1 MLIDVLLLASDT
13 IATTSTANL
22 DLGPILMGMLGGL
35 ALFLFGIDRMAMAL
49 KLIAGDRLRQ
59 ILAKLT
65 TNRFTGAAAGAA
77 ATSIIQSSSVTTVLV
92 VGFISAGLM
101 NLSQSIGIIMGANIG
116 TTMTAQIIAF
126 KVTHYALWMIAVGFS
141 LSFFIKRDHIR
152 HYGKMIMG
160 LGLVF
165 YGMQLMSDG
174 AKPLQSYAP
183 FIELMKNMNA
193 PLLGI
198 TFGAVFTAL
207 VQSSSATTGI
217 VIVLASQGLL
227 PLDAGIAL
235 IFGANIG
242 TCFTAWL
249 ASIGKSIDAK
259 RAVAVHILFNLAG
272 VMVWFMFIPELA
284 TTVQQLSPQ
293 ADELNGIARLS
304 AETPR
309 QIANAHSVFNI
320 TNTFLFI
327 WFVGPIGKLVVRI
340 IPDRPSTDTE
350 ESQPKYLDPDLLNTP
365 ALALDAVRLELSR
378 MGTRVTKLTNE
389 VLETVTSGSAQ
400 DMRQL
405 WKMDSH
411 VDEIHGFILTYLADL
426 SRGNLE
432 KSQSDLLHR
441 YLASSNYME
450 NIADMVETNLVEIG
464 RARLRS
470 GLVISNATIQLLNHF
485 HQEVSLQVSQAID
498 ALITNDHTTARKVI
512 GAKPTISQLSA
523 EAEEHLS
530 RRFRADEPQRMVAFR
545 LESEMIEYLKRMY
558 YFAKRIAKIVDR
570 NPSKKTMGAPESD

>member
-1 MLIDVLLLASDT
+1 MLTNVYMLASDT
-13 IATTSTANL
+13 IAATSTSGL
-22 DLGPILMGMLGGL
+22 EFGPIIMGMLGGL
-35 ALFLFGIDRMAMAL
+35 ALFLFGLDRMAMAL
-49 KLIAGDRLRQ
+49 KLITGDKLRQ

-77 ATSIIQSSSVTTVLV
+77 VTSIIQSSSVTTVLV

-116 TTMTAQIIAF
+116 TTMTAQVIAF
-126 KVTHYALWMIAVGFS
+126 KVTHYALFIIATGFS
-141 LSFFIKRDHIR
+141 LSFFVKRDCIR
-152 HYGKMIMG
+152 QYGKMIMG

-174 AKPLQSYAP
+174 ARPLQSYTP
-183 FIELMKNMNA
+183 FIDAMKNMNT

-198 TFGAVFTAL
+198 IFGAVFTAL

-227 PLDAGIAL
+227 SLDAGIAL

-259 RAVAVHILFNLAG
+259 RAVTVHILFNLAG
-272 VMVWFMFIPELA
+272 VIVWFMFIPELSS
-284 TTVQQLSPQ
+284 TVRYISPQ
-293 ADELNGIARLS
+293 TNELNDIAKLA

-327 WFVGPIGKLVVRI
+327 WFVGPIGKIVMRI
-340 IPDRPSTDTE
+340 IPDRPSTVAE
-350 ESQPKYLDPDLLNTP
+350 EAKPKYLDPDLLNTP

-389 VLETVTSGSAQ
+389 ALEAVTSGTAE

-405 WKMDSH
+405 WKMDSR
-411 VDEIHGFILTYLADL
+411 VDTIHDFILAYLADL
-426 SRGNLE
+426 SRGNLD

-441 YLASSNYME
+441 YLACSNYME
-450 NIADMVETNLVEIG
+450 NIADMVETNLMEIG
-464 RARLRS
+464 RARLNS
-470 GLVISNATIQLLNHF
+470 GLIISDATIQLLTHF
-485 HQEVSLQVSQAID
+485 HEEVSLRVRQSID
-498 ALITNDHTTARKVI
+498 ALITNDHTTAKKVI
-512 GAKPTISQLSA
+512 GAKPLIRQISVD
-523 EAEEHLS
+523 AEEHLS

-558 YFAKRIAKIVDR
+558 YFAKRIAKIVDHT
-570 NPSKKTMGAPESD
+570 PSKKIMLAPDVD